1 MATIIRKNSA
11 SQQSAGRPV
20 QPVAFNFEDMNDRA
34 NEYLETVRREAAK
47 IVQQAHQQAEQVRR
61 QAEAAG
67 RVAAEQAAQ
76 RAFDERLSARV
87 GTLFAALDQLVA
99 EIDDAKADWLRRW
112 EQAAVA
118 VATAIAQRII
128 RREIQRQPEIS
139 LELVREALRLAAG
152 AADVSLHLS
161 PSDYELLGGQS
172 DALAQS
178 LGKLAPA
185 QIVADPTVSDGGCVV
200 QTSLGRIDQQ
210 IESQLARIEQELS

>member
-11 SQQSAGRPV
+11 SQQSVGRPV